1 MIPILFIFDDKNFLM
16 SNLINYQLSNIDK
29 VSTQIIENAKNNK
42 IWLFFGEMG
51 AGKTTLIKSICKN
64 LGVSEEINSPTF
76 SIVNEYKTI
85 NGKTIYH
92 FDFYRVKSI
101 EEVYDMGIEDYFKT
115 NNICLIEWPNKI
127 DEILNDE
134 ITYKIEI
141 NMVEENRF
149 IKIN

>member
-16 SNLINYQLSNIDK
+16 SNLINYQLSNIDN
-29 VSTQIIENAKNNK
+29 VSTQIIENAKDNK
-42 IWLFFGEMG
+42 IWLFIGEMG
-51 AGKTTLIKSICKN
+51 VGKTTLIKSICKN
-64 LGVSEEINSPTF
+64 LGVLEEVNSPTF

-85 NGKTIYH
+85 NGNTIYH
-92 FDFYRVKSI
+92 FDFYRIKSI

-115 NNICLIEWPNKI
+115 KNICLIEWPNKI
-127 DEILNDE
+127 DEILNNE

-141 NMVEENRF
+141 NLVEQDRF

>member
-29 VSTQIIENAKNNK
+29 VSTQIIKNAKDNK

-76 SIVNEYKTI
+76 SIVNEYKTT

-92 FDFYRVKSI
+92 FDFYRIKSI

-141 NMVEENRF
+141 NMVEEKRF

>member
-29 VSTQIIENAKNNK
+29 VSTQIIENAKDNK

-76 SIVNEYKTI
+76 SIVNEYKTT

-92 FDFYRVKSI
+92 FDFYRIKSI

-141 NMVEENRF
+141 NMVEEKRF

>member
-16 SNLINYQLSNIDK
+16 SNLINYQLSNIYN
-29 VSTQIIENAKNNK
+29 VSTQIIENAKDNK
-42 IWLFFGEMG
+42 IWLFIGEMG
-51 AGKTTLIKSICKN
+51 VGKTTLIKSICKN
-64 LGVSEEINSPTF
+64 LGVLEEVNSPTF

-85 NGKTIYH
+85 NGNTIYH
-92 FDFYRVKSI
+92 FDFYRIKSI

-115 NNICLIEWPNKI
+115 KNICLIEWPNKI
-127 DEILNDE
+127 DEILNNE

-141 NMVEENRF
+141 NLVEQDRF